1 MNFGGRY
8 VFAADRHAVWQA
20 LNDVRVLRAVIP
32 GCEDIHW
39 TSATTLDLKI
49 KVSLGFVHPVFSG
62 ELLLSNVLPAER
74 YTLSGRG
81 KGSLGLAQGAAEI
94 HLADAAGGT
103 LLSFRA
109 DGKADGG
116 VMRIGKALIG
126 RSAQKVIDGFFESIG
141 REMGA
146 AVTAAAAGSSTRF

>member
-8 VFAADRHAVWQA
+8 VFAADRPAVWAA
-20 LNDVRVLRAVIP
+20 LNDVRVLSAVIP

-39 TSATTLDLKI
+39 TGADTLDLTI

-81 KGSLGLAQGAAEI
+81 RGPLGLAQAT
-94 HLADAAGGT
+94 ADIELTDTAGGT
-103 LLSFRA
+103 LLSFEA

-126 RSAQKVIDGFFESIG
+126 RSAQKLIDGFFESIG

-146 AVTAAAAGSSTRF
+146 TVTAAPKA